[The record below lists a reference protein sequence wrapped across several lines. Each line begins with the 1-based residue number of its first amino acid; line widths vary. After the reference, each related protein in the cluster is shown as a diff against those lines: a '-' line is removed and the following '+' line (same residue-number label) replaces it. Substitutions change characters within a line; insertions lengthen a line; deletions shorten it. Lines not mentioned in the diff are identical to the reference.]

1 MKKIGCKNIS
11 ILMTFILILSVF
23 SLSNVLADTEDTN
36 HRVALTLNCN
46 YDNKPLADVTFNLYL
61 VGDMASDN
69 TIDITDEFGN
79 YAVDLA
85 GIDTTKTRELA
96 ETLDGYVERDN
107 IRETISGVTDEAGT
121 LTLPQEGSLE
131 EGVYLCVAD
140 QHRVGNEVY
149 TIEPFLISLPQQLSN
164 GEYNYDVVV
173 SPKIQ
178 ATEFENT
185 VDYSV
190 VKVWKDSE
198 SEAGTVGSTSGNVET
213 DGKRPSSIEAQL
225 VGDGEV
231 YETVTLNAANNWRHT
246 WEDLDASVEW
256 RVVEKEVPAGYSVVT
271 ELENTTF
278 VITNTELTEEP
289 TTEEPTTETT
299 TEVTTERSSQATT
312 EQITETTTE
321 VTTEKITEQV
331 TEATTEVTT
340 YNTTETPTETTTAT
354 NKTTETKLPQTGMLR
369 WPIPFLTGAGL
380 LLFVIGWIRYRKYS
394 HGDGVNEKKR

>member
-1 MKKIGCKNIS
+1 
-11 ILMTFILILSVF
+11 
-23 SLSNVLADTEDTN
+23 
-36 HRVALTLNCN
+36 
-46 YDNKPLADVTFNLYL
+46 
-61 VGDMASDN
+61 
-69 TIDITDEFGN
+69 
-79 YAVDLA
+79 
-85 GIDTTKTRELA
+85 
-96 ETLDGYVERDN
+96 
-107 IRETISGVTDEAGT
+107 
-121 LTLPQEGSLE
+121 
-131 EGVYLCVAD
+131 
-140 QHRVGNEVY
+140 
-149 TIEPFLISLPQQLSN
+149 
-164 GEYNYDVVV
+164 
-173 SPKIQ
+173 
-178 ATEFENT
+178 
-185 VDYSV
+185 
-190 VKVWKDSE
+190 
-198 SEAGTVGSTSGNVET
+198 
-213 DGKRPSSIEAQL
+213 

>member
-312 EQITETTTE
+312 E
-321 VTTEKITEQV
+321 
-331 TEATTEVTT
+331 
-340 YNTTETPTETTTAT
+340 
-354 NKTTETKLPQTGMLR
+354 
-369 WPIPFLTGAGL
+369 
-380 LLFVIGWIRYRKYS
+380 
-394 HGDGVNEKKR
+394 